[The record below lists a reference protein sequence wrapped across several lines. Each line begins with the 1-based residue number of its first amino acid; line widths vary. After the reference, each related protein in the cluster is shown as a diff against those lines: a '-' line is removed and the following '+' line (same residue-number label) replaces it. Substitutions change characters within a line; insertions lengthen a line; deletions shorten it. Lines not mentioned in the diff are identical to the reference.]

1 VIFFDASAVAKRYFQ
16 EIGSDR
22 VNKLWNEPEI
32 LSSLAVLPCEITSAL
47 NRKRRERS
55 LPRGAYQILKKQIEE
70 DIGKIPL
77 VPINTEII
85 EISLRLLDIY
95 PLKTLD
101 SLYLAGALGV
111 QAALKETVRFIA
123 ADRQLLQ
130 AAQAEGLRTFDPETG
145 V

>member
-22 VNKLWNEPEI
+22 VNELWNGPEI
-32 LSSLAVLPCEITSAL
+32 PTSLAILPCELISAL

-55 LPRGAYQILKKQIEE
+55 LPRGAYQTIKKQIGE
-70 DIGKIPL
+70 DLGKIP
-77 VPINTEII
+77 VIPINTELI
-85 EISLRLLDIY
+85 ELSLRLLETY

-101 SLYLAGALGV
+101 SLYLAGALGL
-111 QAALKETVRFIA
+111 QLALKEQVLFIA

-130 AAQAEGLRTFDPETG
+130 AAQAEGLRALNPETG
-145 V
+145 L